1 MMAYVAKQVAD
12 IADMPRGGPDAS
24 CLDRLLQTVAPEYL
38 DRDDVADE
46 VKRGI
51 VGALDRLGTLF
62 REHDRNADLVLRE
75 VADVADPKIL
85 ELGAGHG
92 ALSRIVLDQHP
103 TAQVTVSDVNPDSVA
118 AIAASDLGR
127 HPARDGA
134 RHRRDRPSTP
144 PTAPST
150 WRCSRCPS
158 TTCAPEQAAQVL
170 AEGTRVADRLLV
182 IDLPR
187 PPSLLH
193 LAKLATFAPFVL
205 WWPFAH
211 DGFVSS
217 LRAYSPSA
225 LRALAAHADLDVEVS
240 TSPFDRAG
248 GAGPPEAV
256 ISRFACAVGTEPVAS
271 TPWAKRSSTPA
282 TTARTGRSTGAR
294 FSCAST
300 CSKPCWRSPVSS
312 STVR

>member
-1 MMAYVAKQVAD
+1 MMAYVTKQVAD

-24 CLDRLLQTVAPEYL
+24 CLDRLLQTTRLEYL
-38 DRDDVADE
+38 DRDDVDDK
-46 VKRGI
+46 VKRSVI
-51 VGALDRLGTLF
+51 RSLDRMGSLF
-62 REHDRNADLVLRE
+62 REHDRNAALVLRE
-75 VADVADPKIL
+75 VADVVDPRIL

-103 TAQVTVSDVNPDSVA
+103 TAQVTISDVNPDSVA

-127 HPARDGA
+127 HPRATVRVIDATAIDTADGSFDLA
-134 RHRRDRPSTP
+134 VFALSFHHLR
-144 PTAPST
+144 
-150 WRCSRCPS
+150 
-158 TTCAPEQAAQVL
+158 PEQAARVL
-170 AEGTRVADRLLV
+170 AEGTRVAGRLLV

-225 LRALAAHADLDVEVS
+225 VRALAAHADLDVEVS
-240 TSPFDRAG
+240 TSLFDRQ
-248 GAGPPEAV
+248 V
-256 ISRFACAVGTEPVAS
+256 VL
-271 TPWAKRSSTPA
+271 
-282 TTARTGRSTGAR
+282 ARRR
-294 FSCAST
+294 
-300 CSKPCWRSPVSS
+300 R
-312 STVR
+312 

>member
-1 MMAYVAKQVAD
+1 MMAHVAKQMAD

-24 CLDRLLQTVAPEYL
+24 CLDRMLQTSRPEFL

-51 VGALDRLGTLF
+51 VGTLDRVGTLF
-62 REHDRNADLVLRE
+62 REHDRNAALVLRE

-103 TAQVTVSDVNPDSVA
+103 TAQVTISDVNPDSVA
-118 AIAASDLGR
+118 AIAAADLGR
-127 HPARDGA
+127 HPRATVRAVDATAIDAVDGSFDLA
-134 RHRRDRPSTP
+134 VFALSFHHLP
-144 PTAPST
+144 
-150 WRCSRCPS
+150 
-158 TTCAPEQAAQVL
+158 PEQAARVL

-225 LRALAAHADLDVEVS
+225 LRALAAHVDLDVEIS
-240 TSPFDRAG
+240 TSPFDRQVVLA
-248 GAGPPEAV
+248 
-256 ISRFACAVGTEPVAS
+256 RR
-271 TPWAKRSSTPA
+271 KR
-282 TTARTGRSTGAR
+282 
-294 FSCAST
+294 
-300 CSKPCWRSPVSS
+300 
-312 STVR
+312 

>member
-1 MMAYVAKQVAD
+1 MMAYVAKQMAD

-24 CLDRLLQTVAPEYL
+24 CLDRLLQTGRPEYL
-38 DRDDVADE
+38 DRDDVDDK

-51 VGALDRLGTLF
+51 VGTLDRVGTLF
-62 REHDRNADLVLRE
+62 REHDRNAALVLRE
-75 VADVADPKIL
+75 VADVIDPKIL

-103 TAQVTVSDVNPDSVA
+103 TAQVTISDVNPDSVA

-127 HPARDGA
+127 HPRATVRVVDATAIDAADGSFDLA
-134 RHRRDRPSTP
+134 VFALSFHHLP
-144 PTAPST
+144 
-150 WRCSRCPS
+150 
-158 TTCAPEQAAQVL
+158 PEQAARVL

-193 LAKLATFAPFVL
+193 LAKLATFVPFVL

-225 LRALAAHADLDVEVS
+225 LRTLAAHADLDVEVS
-240 TSPFDRAG
+240 TSPFDRQVVLA
-248 GAGPPEAV
+248 
-256 ISRFACAVGTEPVAS
+256 RR
-271 TPWAKRSSTPA
+271 KR
-282 TTARTGRSTGAR
+282 
-294 FSCAST
+294 
-300 CSKPCWRSPVSS
+300 
-312 STVR
+312 

>member
-1 MMAYVAKQVAD
+1 MMAYVAKQMAD

-24 CLDRLLQTVAPEYL
+24 CLDRLLQTGRPEYL

-51 VGALDRLGTLF
+51 VGTLDRVGTLF
-62 REHDRNADLVLRE
+62 REHDRNAALVLRE
-75 VADVADPKIL
+75 VADVVDPTIL

-103 TAQVTVSDVNPDSVA
+103 TAHVTISDVNPDSVA

-127 HPARDGA
+127 HPRATVRIVDATAIDAADGSFDLA
-134 RHRRDRPSTP
+134 VFALSFHHLG
-144 PTAPST
+144 
-150 WRCSRCPS
+150 
-158 TTCAPEQAAQVL
+158 PEQAAQVL
-170 AEGTRVADRLLV
+170 AEGTRVADRMLV

-187 PPSLLH
+187 LPSLLH

-240 TSPFDRAG
+240 TSPFDRQVVLA
-248 GAGPPEAV
+248 
-256 ISRFACAVGTEPVAS
+256 RR
-271 TPWAKRSSTPA
+271 KR
-282 TTARTGRSTGAR
+282 
-294 FSCAST
+294 
-300 CSKPCWRSPVSS
+300 
-312 STVR
+312 

>member
-1 MMAYVAKQVAD
+1 MMAYVAKQMAD

-24 CLDRLLQTVAPEYL
+24 CLDRLLQTGRPEYL
-38 DRDDVADE
+38 DRDDVDDK

-51 VGALDRLGTLF
+51 VGTLDRVGTLF
-62 REHDRNADLVLRE
+62 REHDRNAALVLRE
-75 VADVADPKIL
+75 VADVIDPKIL

-103 TAQVTVSDVNPDSVA
+103 TAQVTISDVNPDSVA

-127 HPARDGA
+127 HPRATVRVVDATAIDAADGSFDLA
-134 RHRRDRPSTP
+134 VFALSFHHLP
-144 PTAPST
+144 
-150 WRCSRCPS
+150 
-158 TTCAPEQAAQVL
+158 PEQAARVL
-170 AEGTRVADRLLV
+170 TEGTRVADRLLV

-225 LRALAAHADLDVEVS
+225 VRTLAAHADLDVEVS
-240 TSPFDRAG
+240 TSLFDRQVVLA
-248 GAGPPEAV
+248 
-256 ISRFACAVGTEPVAS
+256 RR
-271 TPWAKRSSTPA
+271 KR
-282 TTARTGRSTGAR
+282 
-294 FSCAST
+294 
-300 CSKPCWRSPVSS
+300 
-312 STVR
+312 

>member
-24 CLDRLLQTVAPEYL
+24 CLDRWLQTGRPEYL

-51 VGALDRLGTLF
+51 VDTLDRVGTLF
-62 REHDRNADLVLRE
+62 REHDRNAALVLRE
-75 VADVADPKIL
+75 VADVVDPKIL

-103 TAQVTVSDVNPDSVA
+103 TAQVTISDVNPDSVA
-118 AIAASDLGR
+118 AIAASELGR
-127 HPARDGA
+127 HPRATVRVIDA
-134 RHRRDRPSTP
+134 TAIDAADRSFDL
-144 PTAPST
+144 AVFALSFHHL
-150 WRCSRCPS
+150 R
-158 TTCAPEQAAQVL
+158 PEQAAQVL
-170 AEGTRVADRLLV
+170 VEGTRVADRLLV

-187 PPSLLH
+187 LPSLLH

-240 TSPFDRAG
+240 TSPFDRQVVLA
-248 GAGPPEAV
+248 
-256 ISRFACAVGTEPVAS
+256 RR
-271 TPWAKRSSTPA
+271 KR
-282 TTARTGRSTGAR
+282 
-294 FSCAST
+294 
-300 CSKPCWRSPVSS
+300 
-312 STVR
+312 

>member
-1 MMAYVAKQVAD
+1 MMAYVAKQMAD

-24 CLDRLLQTVAPEYL
+24 CLDRLLQTGRPEYL

-51 VGALDRLGTLF
+51 VGTLDRVGTLF
-62 REHDRNADLVLRE
+62 REHDRNAALVLRE
-75 VADVADPKIL
+75 VADVVDPTIL

-92 ALSRIVLDQHP
+92 ALSRIVLNQHP
-103 TAQVTVSDVNPDSVA
+103 TAHVTISDVNPDSVA

-127 HPARDGA
+127 HPRATVRIVDATAIDAADGSFDLA
-134 RHRRDRPSTP
+134 VFALSFHHLP
-144 PTAPST
+144 
-150 WRCSRCPS
+150 
-158 TTCAPEQAAQVL
+158 PEQAAQVL
-170 AEGTRVADRLLV
+170 AEGTRVADRMLV

-187 PPSLLH
+187 LPSLLH

-240 TSPFDRAG
+240 TSPFDRQ
-248 GAGPPEAV
+248 V
-256 ISRFACAVGTEPVAS
+256 VL
-271 TPWAKRSSTPA
+271 
-282 TTARTGRSTGAR
+282 ARRR
-294 FSCAST
+294 
-300 CSKPCWRSPVSS
+300 R
-312 STVR
+312 